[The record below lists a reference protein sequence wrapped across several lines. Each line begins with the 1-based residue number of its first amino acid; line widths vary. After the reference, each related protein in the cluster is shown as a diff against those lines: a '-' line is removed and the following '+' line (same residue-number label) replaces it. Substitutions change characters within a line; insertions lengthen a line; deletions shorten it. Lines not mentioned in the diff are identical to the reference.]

1 MRRTFRAASPLAGR
15 FAVRTPAVCRHA
27 AIGPQAARGCRVYR
41 FACLTCAAPATVVRS
56 GRATGPVHRSPNSHW
71 APSRQPPSAHL
82 RAAYCLPGRPPGRV
96 KPPIFRFVREHGGV
110 GAASYSRE
118 GGLRSC
124 RQPGYRPT
132 HLFSMYPAGKPGA
145 GFRQSPHRRCPHSGC
160 RLPLLLQA
168 VCLLRRGRPGRPVRL
183 PVMRLRC

>member
-1 MRRTFRAASPLAGR
+1 MLHVPCSLTFGRQVRCPDTRRLPACRHRAACCAGLPGAPVGTPDLRCPRNGRAVGQGHRPCPPEPEQPLA
-15 FAVRTPAVCRHA
+15 
-27 AIGPQAARGCRVYR
+27 
-41 FACLTCAAPATVVRS
+41 
-56 GRATGPVHRSPNSHW
+56 
-71 APSRQPPSAHL
+71 PSLQPPSAHL
-82 RAAYCLPGRPPGRV
+82 WAAYCLQGRPPGRV

-110 GAASYSRE
+110 CAASYSRE
-118 GGLRSC
+118 GGLRSY

-160 RLPLLLQA
+160 RLPLLLQV

-183 PVMRLRC
+183 PVMRLHC